1 MKILILQPF
10 IPHYREEFFGLLNSK
25 KPLDVFCYEK
35 SAKMESNYFEKSS
48 FMTRYLSNLSFGP
61 FLLYNFF
68 KLFNKKYDL
77 LVLMLHFG
85 HISTWILLL
94 TKKIHGKKIILW
106 GQGISVKRYM
116 AEEIKPSRLLK
127 WMIYF
132 SDGVWFYTD
141 KELKQWKRIFPKKR
155 MISLNNTISD
165 IDEIVNRSKLLNKEE
180 LKAKYKIHQEICFI
194 FCARFTH
201 PHRRVDLL
209 LSAMDSLNNE
219 KFAFIIIG
227 DGNFKPDFSRYKN
240 VYDFGA
246 VYDLELKSE
255 LFNISDIYYQPGW
268 VGLSIVEA
276 MAYGKPVFTFK
287 RSEDILQCVEYHY
300 IKNNINGYIFDSMAS
315 FLDTVNSLSP
325 IKLKELGENS
335 KKYVNEVLTM
345 EHMVKAAF
353 DNIVEVQTI
362 NK

>member
-10 IPHYREEFFGLLNSK
+10 IPHYREEFFELLNSK
-25 KPLDVFCYEK
+25 KTLDVFCYEK
-35 SAKMESNYFEKSS
+35 SAKMESNNFKKSS
-48 FMTRYLSNLSFGP
+48 FKTSYLSNLSLGP
-61 FLLYNFF
+61 FLFYNFF
-68 KLFNKKYDL
+68 KLFNKKHDL

-116 AEEIKPSRLLK
+116 VEEITPSRLLK

-141 KELKQWKRIFPKKR
+141 KELEQWKRIFPKKK

-165 IDEIVNRSKLLNKEE
+165 IEAIVTRSKVLNKEE
-180 LKAKYKIHQEICFI
+180 LKTKHNIHQEKCFI

-209 LSAMDSLNNE
+209 LSAIDSLDDE

-255 LFNISDIYYQPGW
+255 LFNIADIYFQPGW

-276 MAYGKPVFTFK
+276 MAYGKPIFTFK

-300 IKNNINGYIFDSMAS
+300 IKNGVNGYIFDSLTS
-315 FLDTVNSLSP
+315 FLNTVTSLSST
-325 IKLKELGENS
+325 KVTELGENS
-335 KKYVNEVLTM
+335 KKYVIDVLTM
-345 EHMVKAAF
+345 NNMVKSAF
-353 DNIVEVQTI
+353 TNIVEVQTN

>member
-1 MKILILQPF
+1 MKTLILQPF
-10 IPHYREEFFGLLNSK
+10 IPHYREEFFRLLNEKISS
-25 KPLDVFCYEK
+25 DIFCYEK
-35 SAKMESNYFEKSS
+35 SAKIESNNFKKSFFKTS
-48 FMTRYLSNLSFGP
+48 YLSNLSFGP

-106 GQGISVKRYM
+106 GQGISVKRYLT
-116 AEEIKPSRLLK
+116 EEVKPSSLLK

-141 KELKQWKRIFPKKR
+141 KELEQWKKIFPKKK

-165 IDEIVNRSKLLNKEE
+165 IDAIVSRNKLLNKEE
-180 LKAKYKIHQEICFI
+180 LKAKYKIHQEKCFI
-194 FCARFTH
+194 FCARFT

-209 LSAMDSLNNE
+209 LSSIDSLDKE

-227 DGNFKPDFSRYKN
+227 DGHFKPDFSSYKN

-255 LFNISDIYYQPGW
+255 LFDIADIYFQPGW

-276 MAYGKPVFTFK
+276 MAYGKPIFTFK

-300 IKNNINGYIFDSMAS
+300 IKNDINGYLFDSISS
-315 FLDTVNSLSP
+315 FLDTVNSLSA
-325 IKLKELGENS
+325 IKITELGESS
-335 KKYVNEVLTM
+335 KSYVNQVLTM
-345 EHMVKAAF
+345 DNMVKSAVN
-353 DNIVEVQTI
+353 NILQIGAT
-362 NK
+362 K